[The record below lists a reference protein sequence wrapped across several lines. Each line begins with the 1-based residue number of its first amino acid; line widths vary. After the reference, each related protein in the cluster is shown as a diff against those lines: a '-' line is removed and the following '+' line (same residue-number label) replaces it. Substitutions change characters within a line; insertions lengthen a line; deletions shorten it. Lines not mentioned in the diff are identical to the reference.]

1 MLFGVV
7 MNGEDAIGAM
17 QDVAMINGAAERA
30 RGQREA
36 AERRQENDAL
46 GAAATAL
53 KQKNETIRQLIDR
66 VQASDE
72 TCAEVLIASRSAKET
87 IDFLVKEIAKLT
99 GEPVQK
105 IQQRANAVR
114 TQVYERFVDDSL
126 KTGGLKFDPR
136 ANGTAQRRDWYRP
149 DLA

>member
-7 MNGEDAIGAM
+7 MSDKDAMGVHE
-17 QDVAMINGAAERA
+17 DVAMINGAATRA
-30 RGQREA
+30 RAQREA
-36 AERRQENDAL
+36 SEQREVLDTL
-46 GAAATAL
+46 DTATAAL
-53 KQKNETIRQLIDR
+53 RQKNETIRHLMGR

-87 IDFLVKEIAKLT
+87 IDFLVKELAKLT

-149 DLA
+149 DLT